1 MTTYLHAARRGSR
14 PALSSRL
21 VDSCRAAKKSFGKF
35 PRKASSEGDAEVM
48 SDQHEEIELERGSDN
63 VYRDFGEADA
73 DVLQA
78 KARLA
83 ARIIGEL
90 DDRELSVRK
99 AEKLTGFAASDF
111 SRIRNADL
119 GRFTID
125 RLIRILGALGQSV
138 EIRLEL
144 SPRSTAADVNP
155 PSIPQS
161 RA

>member
-1 MTTYLHAARRGSR
+1 
-14 PALSSRL
+14 
-21 VDSCRAAKKSFGKF
+21 
-35 PRKASSEGDAEVM
+35 M